1 MLELI
6 FHRSYLLAASVV
18 TYSQPPTV
26 RSLHPS
32 PLHSCETFERAVAL
46 SVPADCS
53 SPVIPEGSGSLCVRL
68 SSRRSFTDNDYGVT
82 EEQP

>member
-53 SPVIPEGSGSLCVRL
+53 SPVIPEGCDAPMLCQADLR
-68 SSRRSFTDNDYGVT
+68 SSS
-82 EEQP
+82 

>member
-53 SPVIPEGSGSLCVRL
+53 SPV
-68 SSRRSFTDNDYGVT
+68 T
-82 EEQP
+82 